1 MVEQPE
7 IHILGRSGSSLE
19 DQSSFIDCRRES
31 LKDVDIPLETATGC
45 QLYDVL
51 RFFHG
56 DGPAQQF
63 EAGNKIGGNYPCVG
77 CEAHTGRFDDLA
89 YTFCAKHLSLGETVI
104 YYKW

>member
-1 MVEQPE
+1 MFHQW
-7 IHILGRSGSSLE
+7 LNNLSSISWDAQEVHQRIKVHSLTAA
-19 DQSSFIDCRRES
+19 ES
-31 LKDVDIPLETATGC
+31 LKDVDIPLETATGG

-89 YTFCAKHLSLGETVI
+89 YTFRAKHLSLGERQSF
-104 YYKW
+104 